1 MTLAPVALFAYRRAD
16 YLRRTVQSL
25 LDNPQA
31 AGTDLTIYCDGPK
44 DDAVAPRVADVI
56 AVAKNVVGFKSVTIV
71 ERERN
76 LGLAASIIDGA
87 GAQLRKAGRVI
98 VVEDDL
104 ILAPGFLGYMNRALE
119 TFRDE
124 PRVWQ
129 VSGYMFPILSPP
141 GSCFLLPLSTSW
153 GWATWDRA
161 WAGFRRDNAYVERL
175 KKDPAAQRAFNLD
188 GAYDYFS
195 MLEMQAA
202 GKVDSW
208 AIYWQANLFFGK
220 GLALYPPRTLVKN
233 DGFDRDA
240 THGGQGFESI
250 HDLFIGDQSKWPMPS
265 AVAPDDEV
273 FSAVKEFLRVRRPGL
288 LQRIRRRLM
297 S

>member
-16 YLRRTVQSL
+16 HLRRTVQSL

-31 AGTDLTIYCDGPK
+31 AETELTIYCDGPK
-44 DDAVAPRVADVI
+44 DDAVAPRVAQVV
-56 AVAKNVVGFKSVTIV
+56 AFAKNVTGFKSVTV
-71 ERERN
+71 VQRERN

-87 GAQLRKAGRVI
+87 GAQLRGAGRVI

-104 ILAPGFLGYMNRALE
+104 ILAPGFLGYMNRALDA
-119 TFRDE
+119 FRDE

-129 VSGYMFPILSPP
+129 VSGYMFPIASPP

-153 GWATWDRA
+153 GWATWERA
-161 WAGFRRDNAYVERL
+161 WAGFRRDNAYLETLR
-175 KKDPAAQRAFNLD
+175 KDAAMQRAFNLD

-208 AIYWQANLFFGK
+208 AIYWQANVFFGK
-220 GLALYPPRTLVKN
+220 GLVLYPPRTLVKH
-233 DGFDRDA
+233 DGSDDNA
-240 THGGQGFESI
+240 THGGPGFESI
-250 HDLFIGDQSKWPMPS
+250 HDLFRGDPSKWPLPS

-273 FSAVKEFLRVRRPGL
+273 FSAIKDFLRGRRPGL